1 LPAFFIFGLLRI
13 GLINM
18 FAKVF
23 HKPKNEATMKIVT
36 RIILLTFVLTIAA
49 NTFTLAQKKAD
60 KSPMPVG
67 GMEAVAK
74 KVVAPAEVEKKKI
87 KGEVQVMVTCDS
99 TGAILATSIFKAL
112 SPACDSAA
120 IKAVRS
126 VKFKPGEKDGKK
138 TKKKVIIP
146 INF

>member
-1 LPAFFIFGLLRI
+1 MKSVTKFLLI
-13 GLINM
+13 VLALI
-18 FAKVF
+18 
-23 HKPKNEATMKIVT
+23 
-36 RIILLTFVLTIAA
+36 IAG
-49 NTFTLAQKKAD
+49 NTLSIAQKKGD

-74 KVVAPAEVEKKKI
+74 KVVAPEEVTKKNV
-87 KGEVQVMVTCDS
+87 KGQVQVMVTCDS
-99 TGAILATSIFKAL
+99 TGVILATSIFKAL

-120 IKAVRS
+120 VKAVRS
-126 VKFKPGEKDGKK
+126 VKFKPGEKEGKK

>member
-1 LPAFFIFGLLRI
+1 
-13 GLINM
+13 
-18 FAKVF
+18 
-23 HKPKNEATMKIVT
+23 MKIVT
-36 RIILLTFVLTIAA
+36 RVILLTFVLTLAA
-49 NTFTLAQKKAD
+49 NTFALAQKKAD

-74 KVVAPAEVEKKKI
+74 KVVAPEEVTKKNV
-87 KGEVQVMVTCDS
+87 KGVVQVMVTCDS

-120 IKAVRS
+120 VKAVRA

-138 TKKKVIIP
+138 AKKKVIIP